1 MKLVIGIIALIVL
14 IVVAIFSVKWAIDR
28 SKSDKT
34 NLQRSFQ
41 GQRNPDDNLSWGK
54 KK

>member
-1 MKLVIGIIALIVL
+1 MRIVGIIALIAL
-14 IVVAIFSVKWAIDR
+14 IIFVALSVKWALDR
-28 SKSDKT
+28 SKSEKT

-41 GQRNPDDNLSWGK
+41 GKRNPDDNLSWGK